1 MVGGGRPLLPE
12 ILGHPH
18 LSEIADFQPI
28 IARSASAVTPSEKS
42 SIKANSKSTT
52 RFPMSLRLT
61 SYVVALKP
69 PKGVLKKTQN
79 GRFPCKI
86 ALHLKKVCY
95 KVSLCE
101 NSQRQKCKAFIDL
114 CIPVEMIGRGASHCR
129 QKFGRSSPT
138 PCKWPIFSLFSLVAP

>member
-1 MVGGGRPLLPE
+1 
-12 ILGHPH
+12 
-18 LSEIADFQPI
+18 
-28 IARSASAVTPSEKS
+28 
-42 SIKANSKSTT
+42 
-52 RFPMSLRLT
+52 MSLRLT

-69 PKGVLKKTQN
+69 PKGVLKETQN

-114 CIPVEMIGRGASHCR
+114 CIPVEMIGRG
-129 QKFGRSSPT
+129 GR
-138 PCKWPIFSLFSLVAP
+138 PIVGKNLAEAHPPLANGRYSVCFRL